1 MSTSTALSIPIND
14 IERMAV
20 AAAKSGL
27 FGVKTPDQALALML
41 VAQAEGLHPAAAAR
55 DYHVIQGRPAL
66 KADALFAR
74 FQAAGGTVRWLKYQ
88 DDACRAVISHP
99 QGGSVEIEWN
109 IGMAERAGLTGR
121 NPTWKTYPR
130 SMLRSRVI
138 SEGVRAVFPGCAS
151 GVYTVEEVSDMTG
164 GPAPIS
170 TVAAE
175 PVLPRGAVGRGE
187 GCAQGRVDGHRCDAG
202 ACAVSLAR
210 ELKDL
215 ARAERKEMIDALVVV
230 ARDRAHTVGLDS
242 ALRAALDTAYDVGRM
257 AVALEIF
264 KRTLDGEVRRVGGTV
279 Q

>member
-1 MSTSTALSIPIND
+1 MTTSTALAVPIAD

-74 FQAAGGTVRWLKYQ
+74 FQAAGGSVRWVKYA

-99 QGGSVEIEWN
+99 QGGSVEIEWT
-109 IGMAERAGLTGR
+109 IQMAERAGLTGR
-121 NPTWKTYPR
+121 NPTWKSYPR
-130 SMLRSRVI
+130 QMLRSRVI

-151 GVYTVEEVSDMTG
+151 GVYTVEEVTDMAG
-164 GPAPIS
+164 GPMPAV

-175 PVLPRGAVGRGE
+175 PTLLDPVALVREAPDEEALKDRYR
-187 GCAQGRVDGHRCDAG
+187 DGIK
-202 ACAVSLAR
+202 LAR
-210 ELKDL
+210 KNRDVHLEAQLIEAKDARKAELN
-215 ARAERKEMIDALVVV
+215 AI
-230 ARDRAHTVGLDS
+230 
-242 ALRAALDTAYDVGRM
+242 
-257 AVALEIF
+257 
-264 KRTLDGEVRRVGGTV
+264 EVTP
-279 Q
+279 

>member
-88 DDACRAVISHP
+88 NDACRAVNSHP

-175 PVLPRGAVGRGE
+175 PVLADPVTLVREAPDEEALKDRYRE
-187 GCAQGRVDGHRCDAG
+187 GIK
-202 ACAVSLAR
+202 LAR
-210 ELKDL
+210 K
-215 ARAERKEMIDALVVV
+215 
-230 ARDRAHTVGLDS
+230 ARDIHLEAQLVEAKDARKAEL
-242 ALRAALDTAYDVGRM
+242 TAIDVTPEP
-257 AVALEIF
+257 AP
-264 KRTLDGEVRRVGGTV
+264 
-279 Q
+279 

>member
-121 NPTWKTYPR
+121 NPT
-130 SMLRSRVI
+130 
-138 SEGVRAVFPGCAS
+138 
-151 GVYTVEEVSDMTG
+151 
-164 GPAPIS
+164 
-170 TVAAE
+170 
-175 PVLPRGAVGRGE
+175 
-187 GCAQGRVDGHRCDAG
+187 
-202 ACAVSLAR
+202 
-210 ELKDL
+210 
-215 ARAERKEMIDALVVV
+215 
-230 ARDRAHTVGLDS
+230 
-242 ALRAALDTAYDVGRM
+242 
-257 AVALEIF
+257 
-264 KRTLDGEVRRVGGTV
+264 
-279 Q
+279 

>member
-74 FQAAGGTVRWLKYQ
+74 FQSAGGSVKWVKYQ
-88 DDACRAVISHP
+88 DDVCRAVVSHP
-99 QGGSVEIEWN
+99 QGGSVEIEWT
-109 IGMAERAGLTGR
+109 IQMAERAGLTGR

-130 SMLRSRVI
+130 QMLRSRVI

-151 GVYTVEEVSDMTG
+151 GVYTVEEVSDMVTM
-164 GPAPIS
+164 PAS
-170 TVAAE
+170 TVVAE
-175 PVLPRGAVGRGE
+175 PALADPAALVREAPDLEALKDRFRE
-187 GCAQGRVDGHRCDAG
+187 GIK
-202 ACAVSLAR
+202 LAR
-210 ELKDL
+210 KKKDADLEARLTEAKDARKAELE
-215 ARAERKEMIDALVVV
+215 AIP
-230 ARDRAHTVGLDS
+230 
-242 ALRAALDTAYDVGRM
+242 
-257 AVALEIF
+257 
-264 KRTLDGEVRRVGGTV
+264 GEVVDSEAA
-279 Q
+279 